1 MLLIIPI
8 DIILVLFLVFLFIA
22 VSGVYVIAQ
31 NILSIIWNISIGCFI
46 FAAVVLL
53 IWHILCVIGQEPR
66 EKIVSAFYLLF
77 GLVKVFFLG
86 IGWDVIYE
94 AFSLGMGVKKV
105 KNYVLIG
112 KVSWDIR
119 ILCLVIM
126 ILVIVIS
133 DVALFVASEKKLAKI
148 KIALY
153 SVDIILIVSVLAGT
167 TYIGLKSNIKNSL
180 SEFNYESPEYVSK
193 EPTDIYQY
201 VSLADNDKAAG
212 WWYPFGAMF
221 ITGEFQSGTKLYLY
235 DGESEYLKERHKNG
249 KEYVL
254 VTDKNN
260 IGYVNKNALKELVY
274 YEYFIKKG
282 VKVYGSESANIGKQK
297 TDEVIIKIRKK
308 TKIEKTGTT
317 DVVYNSS
324 TSALSGYTRYT
335 EVKLPDGTVG
345 FVESSLV
352 QTIRKK
358 KG

>member
-8 DIILVLFLVFLFIA
+8 DIILILFLALLGG
-22 VSGVYVIAQ
+22 VSIIAQ
-31 NILSIIWNISIGCFI
+31 NILSIIWNISTGCFI
-46 FAAVVLL
+46 FGAIVSL
-53 IWHILCVIGQEPR
+53 IWYILCAIAQEPG
-66 EKIVSAFYLLF
+66 EKIVSAFYLLC

-94 AFSLGMGVKKV
+94 AFSLGMGVKEV

-126 ILVIVIS
+126 ILMIVIS
-133 DVALFVASEKKLAKI
+133 DVILFLASKKKSAKI

-153 SVDIILIVSVLAGT
+153 SVNIILITSVLAGT
-167 TYIGLKSNIKNSL
+167 TYMGLKSNIKNSL

-201 VSLADNDKAAG
+201 VWLADNGNAAG
-212 WWYPFGAMF
+212 WWYPFGAMLT
-221 ITGEFQSGTKLYLY
+221 IGEFQSGTKLYLY
-235 DGESEYLKERHKNG
+235 DGESDHLKERHKKG

-254 VTDKNN
+254 VSDKQNM
-260 IGYVNKNALKELVY
+260 GYVHKDALKELVY

-282 VKVYGSESANIGKQK
+282 VKVYGSAPTDIGNRK
-297 TDEVIIKIRKK
+297 TDTVITKIKKK
-308 TKIEKTGTT
+308 TKIKKTGTT
-317 DVVYNSS
+317 DVVHNSA
-324 TSALSGYTRYT
+324 TNVLAGHMHYT
-335 EVKLPDGTVG
+335 EVKLPNGTVG
-345 FVESSLV
+345 FVKSSLV